1 MCVHLYVPRELRVQ
15 YYRDTQLFI
24 RLRADYRA
32 RYRNISD
39 RNSFV
44 NQYLNLSESPE
55 SAGHKT

>member
-1 MCVHLYVPRELRVQ
+1 MRTSMRPLRVQ

-24 RLRADYRA
+24 RLRADYHA

-44 NQYLNLSESPE
+44 NQFEFI
-55 SAGHKT
+55 